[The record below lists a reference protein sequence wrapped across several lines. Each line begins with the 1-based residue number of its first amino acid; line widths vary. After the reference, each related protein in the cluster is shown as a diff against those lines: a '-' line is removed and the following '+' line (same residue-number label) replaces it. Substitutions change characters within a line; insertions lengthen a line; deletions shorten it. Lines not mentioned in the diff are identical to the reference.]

1 MRWLPPKRYGLSPWL
16 YLAYLGFLFIHHLGR
31 PQFRPDLLTGDL
43 LVVALFLP
51 AYFAS
56 WQLHWRWQP
65 LLGALML
72 GPGLWAAQWNP
83 GAAALAIYCA
93 ALGGF
98 YPDSRHGLLHLGGT
112 LLMLAAGAWLLQLS
126 HWFWLP
132 ATGMSAIIGL
142 LNILHSERERSR
154 EQLLRK
160 QEEVEYF
167 ATRAE
172 RERIARDLHDLLGHT
187 LSVITLKAEL
197 AGKLIGRDNARAG
210 DEIRDIEHTAREA
223 LAQVR
228 EAVQGYRH
236 SDLAQELDRLHSA
249 LDVAGVRCDSDNRLD
264 DVPPAISNVLSL
276 ALREAITN
284 VIRHAQATQ
293 CTIRLQEQDG
303 IIELSVRDNGSAP
316 ITASQH
322 DEGNG
327 LRGMRE
333 RAAILGGELLFSSGD
348 GHLLCMRLPRR
359 TAS

>member
-16 YLAYLGFLFIHHLGR
+16 YLAYLAFLFIHHLGR
-31 PQFRPDLLTGDL
+31 PQFRTDLFTGDL
-43 LVVALFLP
+43 LVLALFLP
-51 AYFAS
+51 VYFAS
-56 WQLHWRWQP
+56 WRVHWRWQA
-65 LLGALML
+65 LLGAVML
-72 GPGLWAAQWNP
+72 GLGLWAAQWNP

-112 LLMLAAGAWLLQLS
+112 LLMLAAGAYLLQLS
-126 HWFWLP
+126 YWFWLP
-132 ATGMSAIIGL
+132 AAGMSAIIGL
-142 LNILHSERERSR
+142 LNVLQSERERSR

-197 AGKLIGRDNARAG
+197 ASKLLDRDPARARN
-210 DEIRDIEHTAREA
+210 EIRDIEHTAREA

-236 SDLAQELDRLHSA
+236 SDLTRELARLCSA
-249 LDVAGVRCDSDNRLD
+249 LEVAGVRCDTDNTLGEL
-264 DVPPAISNVLSL
+264 PPAISNVLSL

-284 VIRHAQATQ
+284 VIRHARATH
-293 CTIRLQEQDG
+293 CAIRLHEQDG
-303 IIELSVRDNGSAP
+303 VIELSVRDNGNAP
-316 ITASQH
+316 VAANRD

-348 GHLLCMRLPRR
+348 GHLLRMRLPRH
-359 TAS
+359 TAG